1 MVSSIAFAPFFLIML
16 IPLVFIIAVA
26 VVIVMIVRALTRRR
40 DDLRL
45 SQEEEMRFRRL
56 LDALDKME
64 RRIDNL
70 ETILM
75 QRQRPVEGEKL

>member
-1 MVSSIAFAPFFLIML
+1 M
-16 IPLVFIIAVA
+16 A

-64 RRIDNL
+64 RRIDKPGND
-70 ETILM
+70 
-75 QRQRPVEGEKL
+75 PDAAPAPG